1 MIALSVNIN
10 KVATLRNARGG
21 ARPSIEW
28 VVRAAIAAGAQG
40 ITVHPRADRRH
51 ITPDDARE
59 VGRLVA
65 QHAGVEYNIEGDPR
79 PEWLDLV
86 AECKPHQATLV
97 PVRPGEI
104 TSDHGYQFD
113 RDLEALRD
121 PVERLKDAGV
131 RVAAFAE
138 AGVAGLSD
146 AREIG
151 IDRIELYTE
160 PYARACERGEDEAEG
175 AFRQLAASAS
185 EAVGLGLGVNA
196 GHDLDLANL
205 ARIVGLPGLQEV
217 SIGHALICDALE
229 MGLEAAVKAYL
240 KILAGEAT

>member
-10 KVATLRNARGG
+10 KIATLRNARGG

-28 VVRAAIAAGAQG
+28 VVRSAIAAGAHG

-59 VGRLVA
+59 VRRLVA
-65 QHAGVEYNIEGDPR
+65 SHPGVEYNIEGDPR

-97 PVRPGEI
+97 PVRPGEL
-104 TSDHGYQFD
+104 TSDHGYRFD

-121 PVERLKDAGV
+121 PVKRLKDAGA

-138 AGVAGLSD
+138 AGVNGLAA

-160 PYARACERGEDEAEG
+160 PYARARERGEAEAE
-175 AFRQLAASAS
+175 FQKLAATAT
-185 EAVGLGLGVNA
+185 EAVELGLGVNA
-196 GHDLDLANL
+196 GHDLDLTNL
-205 ARIVGLPGLQEV
+205 ARMTRLPGLQEV

-229 MGLEAAVKAYL
+229 MGLDAAVKAYL
-240 KILAGEAT
+240 KILADDGA